1 MLIFAFYLTRP
12 AVVVVTGEREAGF
25 ICIFNHISI
34 CCAWIVFNVS
44 LTALLSCGTLL
55 KDLGCEKGRNS
66 SLLRDNRHLIQHQRH
81 PPLPLRRD
89 KSCWP
94 SWVRVETTRSV
105 HGVHVHMLF
114 LYKGYMFT
122 LSHYT
127 GYIFA
132 PLQ

>member
-44 LTALLSCGTLL
+44 LTALLLSILSCGTLL
-55 KDLGCEKGRNS
+55 KDLGCEKGLNS

-81 PPLPLRRD
+81 PALPRCGEISLAGRR
-89 KSCWP
+89 
-94 SWVRVETTRSV
+94 
-105 HGVHVHMLF
+105 G
-114 LYKGYMFT
+114 
-122 LSHYT
+122 
-127 GYIFA
+127 
-132 PLQ
+132 